1 MMDRTE
7 LAALVEPLNHS
18 FAEML
23 RAEMTSVE
31 QVPTPFF
38 GAAAIYRVT
47 HMLPTR
53 PVVFTVGTAGRR
65 AALLPNN
72 PDAYVRV
79 ARAGELRLQDDAA
92 RLAYVVTYLETTRSF
107 GERFQILRSVDE
119 IVPRRGLDAQQTE
132 RFEAIRSRFRDQITP
147 PAIAGRSPWGI
158 TVFAIHGQ
166 ALEQITL
173 VLDPDA
179 SIHSTR
185 LVLEPDLPIPYAR

>member
-1 MMDRTE
+1 MMNRTD
-7 LAALVEPLNHS
+7 LAVLVEPLNPTC
-18 FAEML
+18 ARMI
-23 RAEMTSVE
+23 RAEMTDVE
-31 QVPTPFF
+31 QVPAPFI
-38 GAAAIYRVT
+38 GGGAIYRVT

-53 PVVFTVGTAGRR
+53 PVVFTVGCVGRR
-65 AALLPNN
+65 AALLADN

-79 ARAGELRLQDDAA
+79 ARAGGVRLQDDTA

-119 IVPRRGLDAQQTE
+119 LVPRHGLDPQAMA
-132 RFEAIRSRFRDQITP
+132 RLEAIRGRFRDRVAQ
-147 PAIAGRSPWGI
+147 PAIAGRGPWGV

-179 SIHSTR
+179 SIYPTR
-185 LVLEPDLPIPYAR
+185 LVLEPDLPISYAR